1 MKMRRFMLLLFV
13 IADLAAVPVLAKAQ
27 SPATPPDSP
36 GTVASTPPAQR
47 DLTYERPSE
56 NTKFHNYIF
65 DMIGPYPI
73 LGAALSAGINQADNT
88 PPEWGQ
94 GAEAYG
100 KRFGSNFGIAA
111 VSTTTRY
118 ALAELFGEDTLY
130 YRCECKGFFP
140 RLSHAM
146 ISTLVTRRGDDGHRV
161 FSVPSLVTPYAGTMT
176 AVYGWFPSRYNAKD
190 GFRMGNYTLLGYA
203 GGNLARE
210 FIYGGPHS
218 LFHHGHGAQNQ
229 DSKP

>member
-13 IADLAAVPVLAKAQ
+13 IADLAALPVLAKAQ

-36 GTVASTPPAQR
+36 GTVANARPAQP
-47 DLTYERPSE
+47 DLTYMRPSE
-56 NTKFHNYIF
+56 KTKFHNYIF

-88 PPEWGQ
+88 PPEWRQ

-118 ALAELFGEDTLY
+118 TLAEVFGEDTLY
-130 YRCECKGFFP
+130 YRCECKGFVP

-146 ISTLVTRRGDDGHRV
+146 ISTRVTRRGDEGHRV
-161 FSVPSLVTPYAGTMT
+161 FSVPALVAP
-176 AVYGWFPSRYNAKD
+176 
-190 GFRMGNYTLLGYA
+190 
-203 GGNLARE
+203 
-210 FIYGGPHS
+210 
-218 LFHHGHGAQNQ
+218 
-229 DSKP
+229 

>member
-1 MKMRRFMLLLFV
+1 MKMRRFMLLLLV
-13 IADLAAVPVLAKAQ
+13 IADLAALPVLAKAQ
-27 SPATPPDSP
+27 SSATPPDSP
-36 GTVASTPPAQR
+36 GTVANTPPAQR
-47 DLTYERPSE
+47 DLTYTRPTE
-56 NTKFHNYIF
+56 KTKFHNYIF

-88 PPEWGQ
+88 PPEWRQ

-118 ALAELFGEDTLY
+118 TLAEVFGEDTLY

-161 FSVPSLVTPYAGTMT
+161 FSVPHFIQVADRGAELQLHTLAVRKGGIDYVRPIKAAGPEARITSGP
-176 AVYGWFPSRYNAKD
+176 V
-190 GFRMGNYTLLGYA
+190 GNGICLR
-203 GGNLARE
+203 AR
-210 FIYGGPHS
+210 
-218 LFHHGHGAQNQ
+218 
-229 DSKP
+229 

>member
-13 IADLAAVPVLAKAQ
+13 IADLAALPVLAQAQ
-27 SPATPPDSP
+27 SPATPPDYP

-47 DLTYERPSE
+47 DLTYVRPSE
-56 NTKFHNYIF
+56 KTKFHNYIF

-118 ALAELFGEDTLY
+118 ALAEAFGEDTLY
-130 YRCECKGFFP
+130 YPCKCKGFFP

-161 FSVPSLVTPYAGTMT
+161 FSPPPLSPPIPGPMPPPHRCYPTP
-176 AVYGWFPSRYNAKD
+176 
-190 GFRMGNYTLLGYA
+190 
-203 GGNLARE
+203 
-210 FIYGGPHS
+210 
-218 LFHHGHGAQNQ
+218 
-229 DSKP
+229 